1 MDSEREVLA
10 KEQRLAQMSKFGTMK
25 KKANFVKATGP
36 FTFFKDTNS
45 FEIGTKYVDDRDKI
59 KQIQPD
65 RAFKKNIPKW
75 NLFKTCDGDTF

>member
-1 MDSEREVLA
+1 MLSDDISALP
-10 KEQRLAQMSKFGTMK
+10 K

-59 KQIQPD
+59 K
-65 RAFKKNIPKW
+65 
-75 NLFKTCDGDTF
+75 